1 MFDPKVVG
9 TLASEFRGTLEQLGL
24 IETRLNQRLMAMED
38 PIRALMMAVA
48 TGEPLVF
55 VGPPGTAKSRLI
67 RNFCALVGLV
77 DEDNPA
83 ADHNTN
89 YFEYLMTPFT
99 EPGELFG
106 FYDLTQ
112 VQKGVLSRMDD
123 GMMQH
128 AQVVFLDEIFN
139 ASSAILN
146 SLLTVMNERV
156 FHDRGRRV
164 EVSMRNLFSA
174 TNQVPD
180 APELMAVFDRFLL
193 RCFVDNI
200 EARPDQIGKL
210 YAAGWQETYSEHDE
224 TVHEGLLDDLA
235 RMRKAIRKLTSAGT
249 LRLDPDD
256 PIFRNI
262 TLAVSHV
269 RDRDLSQMSNR
280 RMVKSCFLMLLH
292 RIYRAVLDGE
302 EGPLQIGAPE
312 LALIPKFLLDAPDRE
327 ASEKLERMLY
337 QAS

>member
-1 MFDPKVVG
+1 MFDPKVVQ
-9 TLASEFRGTLEQLGL
+9 TLAGEFRPTLESLAR
-24 IETRLNQRLMAMED
+24 IEVRLNQRLMAMED
-38 PIRALMMAVA
+38 PIRALVMAVA

-67 RNFCALVGLV
+67 RAFCGLVGLV

-83 ADHNTN
+83 AEHNSN

-106 FYDLTQ
+106 FYDLSQ
-112 VQKGVLSRMDD
+112 VSKGVLTRMDD

-174 TNQVPD
+174 TNTVPD

-193 RCFVDNI
+193 RSFVDNI

-210 YAAGWQETYSEHDE
+210 YRAGWQETYSEHDE
-224 TVHEGLLDDLA
+224 AEISVTLLDDIA
-235 RMRKAIRKLTSAGT
+235 TMRRAIRQLTSEGK
-249 LRLDPDD
+249 LSLDPEHA
-256 PIFRNI
+256 IFRNI

-280 RMVKSCFLMLLH
+280 RMVKSCFLMLVH
-292 RIYRAVLDGE
+292 RIYRAVLDDE
-302 EGPLQIGAPE
+302 KGPLEIGAPE

-337 QAS
+337 QV